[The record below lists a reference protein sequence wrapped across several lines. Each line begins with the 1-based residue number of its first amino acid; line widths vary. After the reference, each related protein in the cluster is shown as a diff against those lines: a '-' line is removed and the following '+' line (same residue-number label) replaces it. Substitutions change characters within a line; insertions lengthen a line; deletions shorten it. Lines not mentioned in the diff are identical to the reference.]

1 MKWLYTLLLSLLA
14 FSCTTTEYVP
24 VETTKTDSIYI
35 SLFERDSIYVHDSVY
50 VRDKG
55 DTVYIEKVKY
65 FYKEKVR
72 TDTIYTEKVDS
83 IRIPYPV
90 ERKLGKWEETYLA
103 VGRITL
109 WAVIIIILIVVGSRV
124 YKLFK

>member
-65 FYKEKVR
+65 LYKEKVC
-72 TDTIYTEKVDS
+72 TDTIYTERTDS
-83 IRIPYPV
+83 IHIPYPV

-109 WAVIIIILIVVGSRV
+109 WAVIIIILIVVGSMV

>member
-1 MKWLYTLLLSLLA
+1 MKWLYILLLSLLA

-65 FYKEKVR
+65 LYKEKVR
-72 TDTIYTEKVDS
+72 TDTVYTERTDS

-109 WAVIIIILIVVGSRV
+109 WAVIIIILIVVGSMV

>member
-1 MKWLYTLLLSLLA
+1 MKWLYILLLSLLA

-65 FYKEKVR
+65 LYKEKVR
-72 TDTIYTEKVDS
+72 TDTIYAERTDS

-109 WAVIIIILIVVGSRV
+109 WAVIIIILIVVGSMV

>member
-35 SLFERDSIYVHDSVY
+35 SQFERDSIYVHDSVY

-55 DTVYIEKVKY
+55 DTVYVEKVKY
-65 FYKEKVR
+65 LYKEKVR
-72 TDTIYTEKVDS
+72 TDTVYTERTDS

-109 WAVIIIILIVVGSRV
+109 WAVIIIILIVVGSMV

>member
-1 MKWLYTLLLSLLA
+1 MRCLLLLLFSLLA

-24 VETTKTDSIYI
+24 VETVKTDSIYI
-35 SLFERDSIYVHDSVY
+35 SLLERDSIYVHDSVY

-55 DTVYIEKVKY
+55 DTVYVEKVKY
-65 FYKEKVR
+65 LYKEKFR
-72 TDTIYTEKVDS
+72 TDTVYTERTDS

-109 WAVIIIILIVVGSRV
+109 WVIIVTVLIVVGSMV

>member
-1 MKWLYTLLLSLLA
+1 MKWLYIFLLSLLA

-65 FYKEKVR
+65 LYKEKVR
-72 TDTIYTEKVDS
+72 TDTVYTERTDS

-90 ERKLGKWEETYLA
+90 GRKLGKWEETYLA

-109 WAVIIIILIVVGSRV
+109 WAVIIVILIVVGSMV

>member
-35 SLFERDSIYVHDSVY
+35 SQFERDSIYVHDSVY

-65 FYKEKVR
+65 LYKEKVR
-72 TDTIYTEKVDS
+72 TDTIYAERTDS

-109 WAVIIIILIVVGSRV
+109 WAVIIIILIVVGSMV

>member
-65 FYKEKVR
+65 LYKEKVR
-72 TDTIYTEKVDS
+72 TDTIYTERTDS
-83 IRIPYPV
+83 IRVPYPV

-109 WAVIIIILIVVGSRV
+109 WAVIIIILIVVGSMV

>member
-35 SLFERDSIYVHDSVY
+35 SLFELDSIYVHDSVY

-65 FYKEKVR
+65 LYKEKVR
-72 TDTIYTEKVDS
+72 TDSIYTEKVDS

-109 WAVIIIILIVVGSRV
+109 WAVIIVILVVVGSMV

>member
-35 SLFERDSIYVHDSVY
+35 SLFELDSIYVHDSVY

-65 FYKEKVR
+65 LYKEKVR
-72 TDTIYTEKVDS
+72 TDSIYTEKVDS

-109 WAVIIIILIVVGSRV
+109 WAVIIVILIVVGSMV

>member
-1 MKWLYTLLLSLLA
+1 MRILYVLLLSLLA

-35 SLFERDSIYVHDSVY
+35 SLFERDSIYIQDSIY
-50 VRDKG
+50 VRDRG
-55 DTVYIEKVKY
+55 DTVYVEKVKY
-65 FYKEKVR
+65 RYQEKVR
-72 TDTIYTEKVDS
+72 TDTVYTERTDS

-109 WAVIIIILIVVGSRV
+109 WAVIIVILVVVGSMV

>member
-65 FYKEKVR
+65 LYKEKVR
-72 TDTIYTEKVDS
+72 TDTVYAERTDS

-109 WAVIIIILIVVGSRV
+109 WAVIIIILIVVGSMV

>member
-35 SLFERDSIYVHDSVY
+35 SQFERDSIYVHDSVY

-55 DTVYIEKVKY
+55 DTVYVEKVKY
-65 FYKEKVR
+65 LYREKVR
-72 TDTIYTEKVDS
+72 TDTVYTERTDS

-109 WAVIIIILIVVGSRV
+109 WAVIIIILIVVGSMV

>member
-1 MKWLYTLLLSLLA
+1 MKWLYTLLISLLA

-24 VETTKTDSIYI
+24 AETTKTDSIYI

-65 FYKEKVR
+65 LYKEKVR
-72 TDTIYTEKVDS
+72 TDTVYAERTDS

-109 WAVIIIILIVVGSRV
+109 WAVIIVILIVVGSMV

>member
-1 MKWLYTLLLSLLA
+1 MRILYVLLLSLLA

-35 SLFERDSIYVHDSVY
+35 SLFELDSIYVHDSVY

-65 FYKEKVR
+65 LYKEKVR
-72 TDTIYTEKVDS
+72 TDSIYTEKVDS

-90 ERKLGKWEETYLA
+90 ERKLNKWEETYLA

-109 WAVIIIILIVVGSRV
+109 WAVIIVILIVVGSMV

>member
-1 MKWLYTLLLSLLA
+1 MRWIHILLLSLLA
-14 FSCTTTEYVP
+14 FSCTTTEYVS

-65 FYKEKVR
+65 LYKEKAR
-72 TDTIYTEKVDS
+72 TDTIYTERTDS

-109 WAVIIIILIVVGSRV
+109 WAVIIIILIVVGSMV

>member
-1 MKWLYTLLLSLLA
+1 MRMLYVLLLSLLA

-35 SLFERDSIYVHDSVY
+35 SLFERDSIYIQDSIY
-50 VRDKG
+50 VRDRG
-55 DTVYIEKVKY
+55 DTVYVEKVKY
-65 FYKEKVR
+65 RYKERVR
-72 TDTIYTEKVDS
+72 TDTIYTERTDS

-90 ERKLGKWEETYLA
+90 ERKLGKWEETYLE
-103 VGRITL
+103 VGRTTL
-109 WAVIIIILIVVGSRV
+109 WAVIIIVFIVVGSRV

>member
-1 MKWLYTLLLSLLA
+1 MKWLYTLLLFLLA

-35 SLFERDSIYVHDSVY
+35 SRFELDSIYVHDSVY

-65 FYKEKVR
+65 LYREKVR
-72 TDTIYTEKVDS
+72 TDTVYTERTDS

-109 WAVIIIILIVVGSRV
+109 WAVIIVILVVVGSMV

>member
-65 FYKEKVR
+65 IYKEKVR
-72 TDTIYTEKVDS
+72 TDTIYAERTDS

-90 ERKLGKWEETYLA
+90 ERKLGKWEETYLV

-109 WAVIIIILIVVGSRV
+109 WAVIIIILIVVGSMV

>member
-35 SLFERDSIYVHDSVY
+35 SRFELDSIYVHDSVY
-50 VRDKG
+50 VCDKG
-55 DTVYIEKVKY
+55 DTVYVKETKY
-65 FYKEKVR
+65 VYKERVH
-72 TDTIYTEKVDS
+72 TDTIYMEKVDS

-109 WAVIIIILIVVGSRV
+109 WAVIIIILIVVGSMV

>member
-1 MKWLYTLLLSLLA
+1 MKWLYIFLLSLLA

-24 VETTKTDSIYI
+24 VEATKTDSIYI
-35 SLFERDSIYVHDSVY
+35 SLFERDSIYVHDSIY

-65 FYKEKVR
+65 LYKEKVR
-72 TDTIYTEKVDS
+72 TDTVYTERTDS

-109 WAVIIIILIVVGSRV
+109 WAVIIVILIVVGSMV